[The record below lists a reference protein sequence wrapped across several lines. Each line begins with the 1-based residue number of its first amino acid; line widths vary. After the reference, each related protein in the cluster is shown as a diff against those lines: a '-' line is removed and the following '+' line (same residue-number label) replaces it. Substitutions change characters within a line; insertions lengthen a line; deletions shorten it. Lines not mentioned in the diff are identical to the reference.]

1 MMPPV
6 MGLLPQLRAFWAL
19 MAIGGLLALTPSL
32 AWGQNSYQI
41 TMQVATGEDGVSIMR
56 VGEDFVVEVSLTA
69 QSRRGGFRS
78 QFYRNYTAPMFP
90 AGLTVVDRSESTRS
104 SVAIVNGRYTQ
115 EFSHV
120 MSYVVR
126 PGKEGQYT
134 VGPATMEADG
144 KLYKADAI
152 TISILPPRAAPGVL
166 IDGQDPDPALA
177 GDEFFQ
183 VTISRD
189 RVTVGQPV
197 MVSWYLYSTS
207 RLTER
212 PQSDPPESQGF
223 FSKSL
228 FSQNHTYEMERVQ
241 LGSAVFFRTLVFRRM
256 YWPQRTGTLTIAPRT
271 VSYRTRSGFLNT
283 GKTEN
288 RTSAEVKFDVQALP
302 VTGRP
307 GGFLED
313 HVGQYRLRLDLAPG
327 SMKVGDAIDLTVT
340 VEGEALMTAC
350 RGPVMPQL
358 DWARLEPNG
367 SPAITETVEN
377 EEKVLGVW
385 KAKYVFIAT
394 SEGQH
399 EFPALSF
406 PYFDP
411 VAQKYVTATTE
422 PVKLAVAPA
431 PPGSRVITPST
442 PGAGTSA
449 GTSNVLAPK
458 LKPPA
463 VKDISGSSLR
473 ARFWKGSWRWWLMA
487 APPLVWLGFGVFRF
501 LRRRRLAD
509 VGGLRRKAARSRRR
523 QSITRVKA
531 ALRANRHEDFYG
543 ECERLLVDTLS
554 EIVSRSAMGLVHAEL
569 QQALGEKKVPEDL
582 IDEVL
587 DTLEGL
593 DFARYAPGTVQLAA
607 EGPAQL
613 DKTMQLLHRL
623 DAFVE

>member
-1 MMPPV
+1 
-6 MGLLPQLRAFWAL
+6 
-19 MAIGGLLALTPSL
+19 MAIGAFMVWTPDA
-32 AWGQNSYQI
+32 AWGQNSYEI
-41 TMQVATGEDGVSIMR
+41 HMQVATGEDGVSILR
-56 VGEDFVVEVSLTA
+56 VGEDFVIEVSLTA

-126 PGKEGQYT
+126 PAKEGQYT

-144 KLYKADAI
+144 KLYKSGAI
-152 TISILPPRAAPGVL
+152 TLSILAPRAAPGVL
-166 IDGQDPDPALA
+166 LDGQDPDPSLA
-177 GDEFFQ
+177 DDEFFQ

-256 YWPQRTGTLTIAPRT
+256 YWPQRTGILTIAPRT

-302 VTGRP
+302 AAGRP
-307 GGFLED
+307 AGFLED
-313 HVGQYRLRLDLAPG
+313 HVGQYRLRLDLAAG

-358 DWARLEPNG
+358 TWARLEPNG

-394 SEGQH
+394 TEGQH

-406 PYFDP
+406 PYYDP
-411 VAQKYVTATTE
+411 VAQKYMTATTE
-422 PVKLAVAPA
+422 PVKVTVAPA
-431 PPGSRVITPST
+431 PPGSRMIAPSNPGT
-442 PGAGTSA
+442 VNTAPGA
-449 GTSNVLAPK
+449 SNVLAPK

-463 VKDISGSSLR
+463 VKDVTGSSLR
-473 ARFWKGSWRWWLMA
+473 ARFWKGSWRWWLVA
-487 APPLVWLGFGVFRF
+487 APPLVWIGFGVFRF
-501 LRRRRLAD
+501 IRRRRLAD
-509 VGGLRRKAARSRRR
+509 VGALRRKAARSRRR
-523 QSITRVKA
+523 QSIARVKA
-531 ALRANRHEDFYG
+531 ALRAGRHEDFFG

-569 QQALGEKKVPEDL
+569 QQALLDKKVPEDL
-582 IDEVL
+582 VGAVL

-593 DFARYAPGTVQLAA
+593 DFARYAPGAVQLAT

-613 DKTMQLLHRL
+613 EKTLQLLHRL